1 MAGYRYAG
9 VIYDDTAA
17 APGLSLSIFLQGCP
31 IHCKGCHNYEL
42 WEPEGGYELTA
53 LKMDEILSK
62 LYNNGVMRN
71 LCIMGGEPMAPYNLA
86 TTSMLISLAQI
97 RYPDIKI
104 YLWTGYTYEELLKRA
119 EEESVIEEILNNLT
133 CLIDGPYIEEERDI
147 TLKMRGSKN
156 QRIIYLNK
164 EDD

>member
-1 MAGYRYAG
+1 
-9 VIYDDTAA
+9 
-17 APGLSLSIFLQGCP
+17 
-31 IHCKGCHNYEL
+31 
-42 WEPEGGYELTA
+42 
-53 LKMDEILSK
+53 
-62 LYNNGVMRN
+62 
-71 LCIMGGEPMAPYNLA
+71 
-86 TTSMLISLAQI
+86 MLISLAQI